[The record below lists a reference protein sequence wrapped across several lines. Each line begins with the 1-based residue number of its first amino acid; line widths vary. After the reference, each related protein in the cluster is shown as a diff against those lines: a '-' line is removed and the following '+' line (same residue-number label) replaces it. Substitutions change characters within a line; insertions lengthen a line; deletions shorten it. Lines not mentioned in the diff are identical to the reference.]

1 MVRELMKKGCRILSV
16 AMQKMWVSIAGMGLM
31 AIAVLAIY
39 LSRYKLKGILKY
51 LLATIAYVSMFIA
64 AIIMVIIIV
73 SGPTNG

>member
-1 MVRELMKKGCRILSV
+1 MKKGCRILSL
-16 AMQKMWVSIAGMGLM
+16 AMQKMWVSIAGIGLM
-31 AIAVLAIY
+31 AIALLAIY

-64 AIIMVIIIV
+64 AIIMFIIIV

>member
-1 MVRELMKKGCRILSV
+1 MKKGCRLLSL

-64 AIIMVIIIV
+64 AIIMFIIIV

>member
-1 MVRELMKKGCRILSV
+1 MSL

-39 LSRYKLKGILKY
+39 LSRYKLKGILKF
-51 LLATIAYVSMFIA
+51 LVATIAYVSLFLA
-64 AIIMVIIIV
+64 AIIMFITIV

>member
-1 MVRELMKKGCRILSV
+1 MKKGCRILSL
-16 AMQKMWVSIAGMGLM
+16 AMQKMWVSIAGIGLM

-64 AIIMVIIIV
+64 AIIMFIIIV